1 MMFTVWLYRF
11 NRGMAPTAL
20 DELDTRGVE
29 KVYPGVDPARGT
41 FFGRT
46 WGHPIYTHASVF
58 RRDGLA
64 ALRAEV
70 EDVDNLLRNLR
81 ILSPSLAAME
91 IRNMVP
97 RDDPDLVSLG
107 DDGWHVQAVQP
118 WIDVAKANPEV
129 AYHLN
134 VIGVSCVKNNTFP
147 PSIVQA
153 VWRDRLGFPQK
164 WFGGPDA
171 RLAWPE
177 FAAERGAKTVTQSG

>member
-1 MMFTVWLYRF
+1 
-11 NRGMAPTAL
+11 MAPAAL
-20 DELDTRGVE
+20 AELDTRGVE

-58 RRDGLA
+58 RRDGIA
-64 ALRAEV
+64 ATRSEV

-107 DDGWHVQAVQP
+107 DDGWHAEVVQP
-118 WIDVAKANPEV
+118 WVDAAKANPEV
-129 AYHLN
+129 VHHLN
-134 VIGVSCVKNNTFP
+134 VIGMSCVKQNTFP
-147 PSIVQA
+147 PYIIQA
-153 VWRDRLGFPQK
+153 VWRDKLGFPQK
-164 WFGGPDA
+164 WFGGSDA
-171 RLAWPE
+171 RLPWPQ
-177 FAAERGAKTVTQSG
+177 FAADRGLTATKRTG